1 MIPSSVIEDI
11 RARCDIETIIQSYVT
26 LRKTGTNEKGLCPF
40 HSERTPS
47 FTVYPA
53 TQSFYCFGCGAGG
66 DVITFIMK
74 IENLDYRG
82 AVEFLAEKAGIAL
95 PAWDGSEL
103 VKEGVSRKRILEMN
117 LEAARFYRSMLFD
130 EKIGAPGREYFFE
143 KRGLSPATIRH
154 FGLGYA
160 PPYGSMTLQY
170 MKSRGFTEEE
180 LREGYF
186 CGKNE
191 RGYYDYFRGRVM
203 YPIIDVSGNVIAFG
217 GRVLGDEKPKYL
229 NTSDTPAFKKSRN
242 LFALNYAKNHC
253 ENGFILCEGY
263 MDVIALHAA
272 GFENAVAGLGTA
284 FGDEQARILKKY
296 SENVTL
302 CYDSDEAGQKAT
314 ARTIPI
320 LEKAGLTVRMLRL
333 PEGKDPDEF
342 IKKNGADAFRAVI
355 EGSRSKF
362 DYILESVRGKYTLDD
377 TEEKLRAIGEV
388 CRYIAGVYSQVERD
402 LYIARAAQAF
412 SVDPKSVRGDVE
424 AQRRRNNRAND
435 KKRREELIRVTA
447 GLSDRVNP
455 DYAKQ
460 SRSARMEEEVL
471 GMLLLHPEYMT
482 LAERESLLNEEMFP
496 TALGKRIY
504 TWMKARLPEE
514 PVSISYMGE
523 DFTPEEI
530 GRAAKMLAGRSEL
543 AGNDEKTFRTYAA
556 SLRESARENS
566 ADASLE
572 DIIHRKREQRKP

>member
-460 SRSARMEEEVL
+460 PRAARMEEEVL

-523 DFTPEEI
+523 NFTPEEI

>member
-1 MIPSSVIEDI
+1 MIEDI

-253 ENGFILCEGY
+253 ENDFILCEGY

-460 SRSARMEEEVL
+460 PRAARMEEEVL

-514 PVSISYMGE
+514 PVAISYMGE

>member
-1 MIPSSVIEDI
+1 MIEDI

-296 SENVTL
+296 SDSVTL

-460 SRSARMEEEVL
+460 PRAARMEEEVL

-504 TWMKARLPEE
+504 TWMKARLPEK